1 MKTLEKTNPSNESQ
15 SLESLVENFWKN
27 DDLVDQLAKTE
38 PTVNIIDKNGV
49 YKLKVSAPGFKK
61 KDFKV
66 AVEDE
71 TLIISA
77 ATSAEKKEEKE
88 NYVRKEFSAS
98 SFVRSFRL
106 PDSISLGH
114 IKANYKGGLLNITI
128 NKSNLDK
135 KEVKEIKIR

>member
-1 MKTLEKTNPSNESQ
+1 MKTLEKTNPSNQSQ
-15 SLESLVENFWKN
+15 SLESLVEDFWKN
-27 DDLVDQLAKTE
+27 DDLVNSVKVE

-49 YKLKVSAPGFKK
+49 YKVKVSAPGFKK

-66 AVEDE
+66 AVEDGS
-71 TLIISA
+71 LIISA
-77 ATSAEKKEEKE
+77 ENSAEKKEEKE

>member
-1 MKTLEKTNPSNESQ
+1 MKALEKTNPSNGSQ
-15 SLESLVENFWKN
+15 SLESLIEDFWKN
-27 DDLVDQLAKTE
+27 DDLVNQSVKEE

-49 YKLKVSAPGFKK
+49 YKVKVSAPGFKK

-66 AVEDE
+66 AVEDGS
-71 TLIISA
+71 LIISA
-77 ATSAEKKEEKE
+77 ETSAEKKEEKE
-88 NYVRKEFSAS
+88 NYVRKEFSTS
-98 SFVRSFRL
+98 SFVRSFHL

>member
-1 MKTLEKTNPSNESQ
+1 MEY
-15 SLESLVENFWKN
+15 
-27 DDLVDQLAKTE
+27 E
-38 PTVNIIDKNGV
+38 PFKCKRIVVHNIIDKNGV
-49 YKLKVSAPGFKK
+49 YKIKVSAPGFKK

-66 AVEDE
+66 SVEDGS
-71 TLIISA
+71 LIISA
-77 ATSAEKKEEKE
+77 ETGAEKKEEKE

-128 NKSNLDK
+128 SKTNLDK

>member
-1 MKTLEKTNPSNESQ
+1 MKTLETPNQIAQSPLATTIEDFWNKEGFLSES
-15 SLESLVENFWKN
+15 
-27 DDLVDQLAKTE
+27 AKME
-38 PTVNIIDKNGV
+38 PTVNIIDKNGI

-66 AVEDE
+66 AVEDGS
-71 TLIISA
+71 LIISA
-77 ATSAEKKEEKE
+77 ETSAEKKEEKE

-98 SFVRSFRL
+98 SFTRSFRL
-106 PDSISLGH
+106 PDNITLGH

-128 NKSNLDK
+128 NKTNLDK